1 MLSWSISLNVLLS
14 HEPKGTE
21 ISLPA
26 MPNCFVWEN
35 RSGGARHAALIKS
48 SVFNAPFACAEAGS
62 LARMRINAVSAGMTE
77 QQRKPMTTESVM
89 RDAANRAYIT
99 AFLLCGGAERA
110 EAAVLESIRLMNS
123 DVASGE
129 ELFRGAVH
137 AAIELEDISGQR
149 VGELGLDFSTLPLE
163 LQCVLHLPQ
172 YPRQCLVLRVL
183 VRLPRKTCA
192 RLLRSELNQIEEG
205 TVAGLSELRA
215 IMDKRLR
222 SSEPHITLPYV

>member
-1 MLSWSISLNVLLS
+1 
-14 HEPKGTE
+14 
-21 ISLPA
+21 
-26 MPNCFVWEN
+26 
-35 RSGGARHAALIKS
+35 
-48 SVFNAPFACAEAGS
+48 
-62 LARMRINAVSAGMTE
+62 MRINAVSAGMTE